1 MINIPLK
8 KYDFYY
14 AWASD
19 LNEDTGEGR
28 LARLFLYNFA
38 KNANKKIIVI
48 SKDNKYIFYNNRLKI
63 FNYKKKIIKLIF
75 PSYFLI
81 IFFSWLFFFKKK
93 KFIYINYLPLWNFL
107 IILLLSPHTIIGPI
121 TGSKIFSNTQNIRKL
136 LFPTLYKLNLFFLC
150 IRFKKIIF
158 ATDNLRKYVKLKYI
172 DKCSFNYCLLYLKYL
187 KPLYFYDKTI
197 DIIVYNKTH
206 KNKYNIFTKKLV
218 SFLISKKYNIHCFGE
233 NLNIF
238 GVINHGQ
245 ISNKEALNLIKKSKY
260 MINSGENFYTFFLM
274 ESIKYKVKIIYNK
287 KTCPFTKPKV
297 SDILGVDYDKYLVAR
312 IQILNYIYN
321 N

>member
-28 LARLFLYNFA
+28 LARLFLYNFV
-38 KNANKKIIVI
+38 KNNNKKIIVI
-48 SKDNKYIFYNNRLKI
+48 SKNNKYIFYDNRLKI
-63 FNYKKKIIKLIF
+63 FNQKKKIIKFI
-75 PSYFLI
+75 PSSFLG

-107 IILLLSPHTIIGPI
+107 IILLLSPLTIIGPI

-136 LFPTLYKLNLFFLC
+136 LFPTFYKLNLFFLY

-172 DKCSFNYCLLYLKYL
+172 QKCSFNFCLLYLKYL
-187 KPLYFYDKTI
+187 KPQYSYDKTI
-197 DIIVYNKTH
+197 DFIIYNKTH

-218 SFLISKKYNIHCFGE
+218 FFLISKKYNIHCFGE

-238 GVINHGQ
+238 GINNHGQ
-245 ISNKEALNLIKKSKY
+245 ISNKEAVNLIKKSKY

-287 KTCPFTKPKV
+287 KTYPFTKPRV
-297 SDILGVDYDKYLVAR
+297 NNIFGVDYDKQLVAR
-312 IQILNYIYN
+312 IQIVNYIN
-321 N
+321 KN